1 VNYKAIS
8 MPIYDFQCTS
18 CGHKDELMRKISEP
32 TTTNCPECGKETFA
46 KMLSAPSF
54 QLSGSGWY
62 ASDFK
67 DKKSSNSTA
76 LGNAETKSAAPET
89 KSKEPETKA
98 ASCSP
103 GCACH

>member
-1 VNYKAIS
+1 
-8 MPIYDFQCTS
+8 MPIYDFTCTS
-18 CGHKDELMRKISEP
+18 CGFKDELMRKISEP
-32 TTTNCPECGKETFA
+32 SQTTCPKCSKKTFA

-67 DKKSSNSTA
+67 DKKQSNSDKNADKTA
-76 LGNAETKSAAPET
+76 DKTEVKPAENDTKTAA
-89 KSKEPETKA
+89 
-98 ASCSP
+98 CNP

>member
-1 VNYKAIS
+1 

-18 CGHKDELMRKISEP
+18 CHHKDELMRKFSQE
-32 TTTNCPECGKETFA
+32 TTLICPQCSKETFS

-67 DKKSSNSTA
+67 DKKVKKSNNESVLDKPEMKPKETESKVVANSPVST
-76 LGNAETKSAAPET
+76 
-89 KSKEPETKA
+89 
-98 ASCSP
+98 CD
-103 GCACH
+103 

>member
-1 VNYKAIS
+1 

-18 CGHKDELMRKISEP
+18 CGLKDELMRKISEP
-32 TTTNCPECGKETFA
+32 TTINCPQCSQETFA

-67 DKKSSNSTA
+67 DKKTEKTDKSTTPDKPEIKSTQ
-76 LGNAETKSAAPET
+76 AEI
-89 KSKEPETKA
+89 KA
-98 ASCSP
+98 AASSP
-103 GCACH
+103 VSACD

>member
-1 VNYKAIS
+1 

-18 CGHKDELMRKISEP
+18 CGLKDELMRKISEP
-32 TTTNCPECGKETFA
+32 TTINCPQCSQETFA

-67 DKKSSNSTA
+67 DKKTDKSTTPDKLEMKSSQ
-76 LGNAETKSAAPET
+76 AETKAPANSAV
-89 KSKEPETKA
+89 S
-98 ASCSP
+98 
-103 GCACH
+103 ACD

>member
-1 VNYKAIS
+1 

-18 CGHKDELMRKISEP
+18 CGFKEELMRKISESS
-32 TTTNCPECGKETFA
+32 TIFCPKCSKETFA

-67 DKKSSNSTA
+67 DKKPNKPTA
-76 LGNAETKSAAPET
+76 ESAKSDTKPAEVETKTAA
-89 KSKEPETKA
+89 
-98 ASCSP
+98 CNP

>member
-1 VNYKAIS
+1 

-18 CGHKDELMRKISEP
+18 CNFKDELMRKSSEAN
-32 TTTNCPECGKETFA
+32 TILCPKCSQETFS

-62 ASDFK
+62 ATDFK
-67 DKKSSNSTA
+67 DKKVNKTEDS
-76 LGNAETKSAAPET
+76 
-89 KSKEPETKA
+89 TKA
-98 ASCSP
+98 STTEAPAANCAP

>member
-1 VNYKAIS
+1 
-8 MPIYDFQCTS
+8 MPIYDFQCTN

-32 TTTNCPECGKETFA
+32 TTLFCPQCSKEAFA

-67 DKKSSNSTA
+67 DKKTEASTKKDK
-76 LGNAETKSAAPET
+76 LETKSSETASQSAAKNP
-89 KSKEPETKA
+89 A
-98 ASCSP
+98 DASNSVSA
-103 GCACH
+103 GD

>member
-1 VNYKAIS
+1 

-32 TTTNCPECGKETFA
+32 STMICPNCSKETFS

-54 QLSGSGWY
+54 QLSGTGWY

-67 DKKSSNSTA
+67 DKKQNKPAVESDKSNA
-76 LGNAETKSAAPET
+76 KPAEAETKVAA
-89 KSKEPETKA
+89 
-98 ASCSP
+98 CNP

>member
-1 VNYKAIS
+1 

-18 CGHKDELMRKISEP
+18 CGHKDELMRKISESSTMICP
-32 TTTNCPECGKETFA
+32 NCSKETFS

-67 DKKSSNSTA
+67 DKKPNKSADVTEKN
-76 LGNAETKSAAPET
+76 ETKSTET
-89 KSKEPETKA
+89 ETKA
-98 ASCSP
+98 AACTP

>member
-1 VNYKAIS
+1 

-18 CGHKDELMRKISEP
+18 CGLKDELMRKISEP
-32 TTTNCPECGKETFA
+32 TTINCPECSKETFA

-67 DKKSSNSTA
+67 DKKAEKTDKSTTPDKPEIKSTETEIKAPANSPV
-76 LGNAETKSAAPET
+76 SA
-89 KSKEPETKA
+89 
-98 ASCSP
+98 CD
-103 GCACH
+103 